1 MGQQNQTH
9 LGDRR
14 QYAPVL
20 VAGMALALLL
30 ALAAPARA
38 AAQDTPPTGSQ
49 PSVVSDRVGPG
60 TYVFG
65 CPNPGC
71 RAVGS
76 TYGIARINA
85 YCFGHYGWLNG
96 DDTWIY
102 ADIDDRP
109 NGGRIWYRYWL
120 SKSQTGPIPGLPRC

>member
-38 AAQDTPPTGSQ
+38 AAQDT
-49 PSVVSDRVGPG
+49 
-60 TYVFG
+60 
-65 CPNPGC
+65 
-71 RAVGS
+71 
-76 TYGIARINA
+76 NA